1 MQPGCSGSETAQ
13 GALGWGS
20 DLLALN
26 LDFLSEP
33 FPLGCVSFP
42 ICKMAQMVSDAPSSP
57 SILQYP
63 FFVLTAIWNFWKVS
77 CVQACRH

>member
-1 MQPGCSGSETAQ
+1 MPPGCSGSATAQ

-20 DLLALN
+20 DLLASN
-26 LDFLSEP
+26 LDFSSEP

-63 FFVLTAIWNFWKVS
+63 FFVLTVIWNFRKVD
-77 CVQACRH
+77 CVQTCRH